1 MKKIENT
8 IYNRY
13 QKAIKVMKKYDAM
26 LEELRTIKA
35 ELLENDEDREK
46 VTEMYGELIMES
58 GKLNDV
64 MFEWVNREQ

>member
-26 LEELRTIKA
+26 LEELRTIKG

-46 VTEMYGELIMES
+46 ITEMYGELIMES
-58 GKLNDV
+58 EKLNDV

>member
-58 GKLNDV
+58 EKLNDV